1 VDNLRSRLAE
11 RTVVVV
17 GASEGGIGGETAA
30 RCAAEGAHVV
40 IGDINLDGAKRLVAA
55 LPPGQATALYVDIA
69 DETSV
74 HDFMRAAEE
83 CYGQISGLVNV
94 VAHSTDGDS
103 ILTDIDP
110 SIFDRVMH
118 VNLRGFML
126 TCRAAIPAML
136 RGSGGSIV
144 NIASIRGLLG
154 TPRLVAYSCSKAAII
169 ALTRHIATRWGPD
182 NVRAN
187 VIAPGLVVT
196 PMLQKQVDSGDM
208 DGTDLHGG
216 ILVPRVGR
224 PQDIAATCAFLLSED
239 AGYITGQVLTVDGGE
254 LAHYNRP

>member
-1 VDNLRSRLAE
+1 
-11 RTVVVV
+11 
-17 GASEGGIGGETAA
+17 
-30 RCAAEGAHVV
+30 
-40 IGDINLDGAKRLVAA
+40 
-55 LPPGQATALYVDIA
+55 
-69 DETSV
+69 
-74 HDFMRAAEE
+74 MRAAEE

-136 RGSGGSIV
+136 HGSGGSIV

-254 LAHYNRP
+254 LAHYYRP